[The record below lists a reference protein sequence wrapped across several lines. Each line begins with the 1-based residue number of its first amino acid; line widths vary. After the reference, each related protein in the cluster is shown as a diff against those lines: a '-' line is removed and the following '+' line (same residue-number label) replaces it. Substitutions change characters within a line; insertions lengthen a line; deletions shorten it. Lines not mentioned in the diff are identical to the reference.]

1 MEIKVSLLPEEK
13 RGSVPEDESQLG
25 FGKIFTDH
33 MYTTFFKDGNWRES
47 CIEPFG
53 PFVLSPAA
61 LVLHYGQEIFEGM
74 KAFCQTNK
82 KDVSLFRP
90 EKNAE
95 RMKDSAKRMSMEP
108 LPEDQFLD
116 VLHKLIDI
124 ERKWVPHNPGTS
136 LYIRPTMIATES
148 LLGHRKSN
156 EYLFYIILSPVG
168 PYFKEGFKPIRI
180 YVEPEY
186 VRAVKG
192 GVGEAKTGGNYA
204 ATLLAMDKAFELGCS
219 QVMWLDASE
228 HKYIEEVGTMN
239 QFFVLDDVIYTAPI
253 AGTVLKGVTRES
265 VITLAKDKG
274 YKVKEEFLSIETAIE
289 SIESGNLT
297 EAFGAGTAASIAPVG
312 ELHYKDKKYV
322 IKNNEVG
329 PISKDLYESLTGIQ
343 YGRIEDPYGWNVV
356 IK

>member
-1 MEIKVSLLPEEK
+1 MEIKVSLKPEAD

-33 MYTTFFKDGNWRES
+33 MHTTFFKDGEWRKS
-47 CIEPFG
+47 SIEPFG

-74 KAFCQTNK
+74 KAFRQANK

-95 RMKDSAKRMSMEP
+95 RMKDSAIRMSMEP
-108 LPEDQFLD
+108 LPEDHFLEA
-116 VLHKLIDI
+116 LQKLIDI
-124 ERKWVPHNPGTS
+124 ERKWVPYDFGTA

-148 LLGHRKSN
+148 ILGLRRSK

-168 PYFKEGFKPIRI
+168 PYFKEGFKPVKI
-180 YVEPEY
+180 YVEPKY

-192 GVGEAKTGGNYA
+192 GIGEAKTGGNYA
-204 ATLLAMDKAFELGCS
+204 ASLQAMGKARELGCS
-219 QVMWLDASE
+219 QVMWLDAHE

-239 QFFVLDDVIYTAPI
+239 QFFVLDDVIFTAPI
-253 AGTVLKGVTRES
+253 AGTILKGITRES

-274 YKVKEEFLSIETAIE
+274 YKIKEEFLSIDTVTE

-322 IKNNEVG
+322 IKNNKVG
-329 PISKDLYESLTGIQ
+329 PISKDIYESLTGIQ
-343 YGRIEDPYGWNVV
+343 YGRIDDSYGWNVV

>member
-1 MEIKVSLLPEEK
+1 MVK
-13 RGSVPEDESQLG
+13 RFL
-25 FGKIFTDH
+25 
-33 MYTTFFKDGNWRES
+33 N
-47 CIEPFG
+47 
-53 PFVLSPAA
+53 
-61 LVLHYGQEIFEGM
+61 GM
-74 KAFCQTNK
+74 KAFRQANK

-95 RMKDSAKRMSMEP
+95 RMKDSAIRMSMQP
-108 LPEDQFLD
+108 LPEKQFLD
-116 VLHKLIDI
+116 ALNRLIDI
-124 ERKWVPHNPGTS
+124 ERNWVPYNPGTS

-168 PYFKEGFKPIRI
+168 PYFKEGFKPIKI
-180 YVEPEY
+180 YVEPKY

-204 ATLLAMDKAFELGCS
+204 ATLLAMNTAFKLGCS
-219 QVMWLDASE
+219 QVMWLDAFE

-239 QFFVLDDVIYTAPI
+239 QFFVLDDTVYTAPI
-253 AGTVLKGVTRES
+253 AGTILKGVTRES
-265 VITLAKDKG
+265 VIKLAKDKG
-274 YKVKEEFLSIETAIE
+274 YKVKEEFLSIDTVTEA
-289 SIESGNLT
+289 IESGNLT

-322 IKNNEVG
+322 INNFEVG
-329 PISKDLYESLTGIQ
+329 PVSNDLYESLTGIQ

>member
-116 VLHKLIDI
+116 ALHKLIDI